1 MVGPSMVNGVRVLKV
16 LGEGIDSRT
25 SPGAAIVEGD
35 RVPARPAHGLRQV
48 KILFVP
54 GQAMADN
61 ECGMRTR
68 TGRLI
73 DDSVDEDP
81 VAGNVQYGHSGRMS
95 GIGGRV
101 SKDRRGNRLCRG

>member
-1 MVGPSMVNGVRVLKV
+1 
-16 LGEGIDSRT
+16 
-25 SPGAAIVEGD
+25 
-35 RVPARPAHGLRQV
+35 
-48 KILFVP
+48 
-54 GQAMADN
+54 
-61 ECGMRTR
+61 MRTR